1 MDSIKVAENLAAG
14 SVVKEVQII
23 LENGGEANYSIALVS
38 GKFAIDNAKFSFDVD
53 GNIIN
58 NNILASGIYWIRY
71 RATVGFNSVEKG
83 LKIYTDDQEVEITLS
98 STEYPSDILNGEVVS
113 TVSLSSGST
122 TDVII
127 TPQSDSDDAG
137 FPAFDYDGAS
147 GEIRWSGNQTPEP
160 DPLYSYIIQYT
171 GECIK
176 PSIEQ
181 LFTVTTLEELGL
193 ATCSYPGLGTISGT
207 SLTNSGARTSVN
219 DDFVAVKALLDSS
232 SHVPTNETGPSS
244 YFNNITNTPQTT
256 RIARY
261 YFTMDTTGITEKIAC
276 KIVWSSNKI
285 NREFVV
291 LYTTAT
297 EPAVNNVTYDMS
309 SWTVLGSIN
318 NPTSAT
324 EAIEFDMD
332 ALPRNATLR
341 FGIMLKN
348 DYENDPS
355 APMSG
360 ERIITNGYRLG
371 SVQFYK
377 CS

>member
-160 DPLYSYIIQYT
+160 DPAYSYVIQYT

-176 PSIEQ
+176 PSIVEE
-181 LFTVTTLEELGL
+181 FTATVIIPLDLAPCASPGTGL
-193 ATCSYPGLGTISGT
+193 INNNRSLVARGNPSFGANKFTEAKVISDDINSSIMTVGAGGINVAWIANSGGFTFLDRGALRFDLSGGTASMNISMA
-207 SLTNSGARTSVN
+207 SLTNMPAGE
-219 DDFVAVKALLDSS
+219 KAILFTITGDI
-232 SHVPTNETGPSS
+232 ETGR
-244 YFNNITNTPQTT
+244 TN
-256 RIARY
+256 A
-261 YFTMDTTGITEKIAC
+261 
-276 KIVWSSNKI
+276 
-285 NREFVV
+285 
-291 LYTTAT
+291 L
-297 EPAVNNVTYDMS
+297 YDMAT
-309 SWTVLGSIN
+309 WTVLGIIELDGSYDISGLV
-318 NPTSAT
+318 PAATDVWIGYMWLRDFQGDFGVYDVSTPISAN
-324 EAIEFDMD
+324 IGNISQ
-332 ALPRNATLR
+332 L
-341 FGIMLKN
+341 
-348 DYENDPS
+348 
-355 APMSG
+355 
-360 ERIITNGYRLG
+360 
-371 SVQFYK
+371 YK
-377 CS
+377 CP